1 MSGDVRFI
9 DLSWLAPPEGVAE
22 HLRRVAAEKQPA
34 WAELVG
40 LANLRLDFVQTNR
53 LDKALQRAV
62 NTESAERAAWGQIKL
77 AVLSSSTVDHLLP
90 SLRVAALRRN
100 LRLETFVGDYGLY
113 RQELQDEDAPLH
125 KAKPDV
131 MLFAFHAQHLLG
143 TPDPGMSAAA
153 ADAVVDAACEAI
165 SSVWRLA
172 RRRFS
177 GQIIQQTILPTF
189 LPLVGSNEA
198 RLPGSGARLV
208 ERINARLE
216 ELAPAEN
223 VDVLSLQRAISIDG
237 VIAWHDPGLWH
248 RAKQEISPAAAPA
261 FGELAMR
268 LIGAQKGRSA
278 KCLVLDLDNTL
289 WGGVIGDDGL
299 EGIKLG
305 QGSALGEAYVAFQTY
320 ARDLSR
326 RGVIL
331 AVCSKN
337 DAENARAPFER
348 HPDMVLKMQDI
359 ACFVANWNDK
369 ASNLRLIAEQLNIGI
384 DSLVFVDDN
393 PFERN
398 IVRRELPMVAVP
410 EMPEDPAFYP
420 MCLAN
425 AGYFEALQ
433 ITTEDLERGGQY
445 RANMARESLR
455 ASHTDLE
462 GYLKSL
468 NMELRWQ
475 PFDRVG
481 LQRVVQLIN
490 KTNQF
495 NLTTQRYTEAD
506 VLAIMNSGDAAVT
519 LQLRLIDQFGDNGII
534 GIVIGKLTG
543 ANVQVDTWLMSC
555 RVLGRQVEEATMN
568 LLAAESRRVGA
579 GAVIGEYRP
588 TKKNSMVREHYRK
601 LGFEQLPGED
611 QGTTRWTLSLTEFQP
626 FPTFIKTVRSE
637 Q

>member
-1 MSGDVRFI
+1 
-9 DLSWLAPPEGVAE
+9 
-22 HLRRVAAEKQPA
+22 
-34 WAELVG
+34 
-40 LANLRLDFVQTNR
+40 

-62 NTESAERAAWGQIKL
+62 NGESANKDAWGKIKL
-77 AVLSSSTVDHLLP
+77 AVLSSSTVEHLLP

-100 LRLETFVGDYGLY
+100 LQLETFVGDYGLY
-113 RQELQDEDAPLH
+113 RQELQDDDSPLH
-125 KAKPDV
+125 KSKPDAV
-131 MLFAFHAQHLLG
+131 LFAFHAQHLIG
-143 TPDPGMSAAA
+143 TPDPGMSAAD
-153 ADAVVDAACEAI
+153 ADVVVDAARESI
-165 SSVWRLA
+165 LSVWRLA

-208 ERINARLE
+208 ERINAAIE
-216 ELAPAEN
+216 DLASAEK
-223 VDVLSLQRAISIDG
+223 VDVLSLQRAINTDG
-237 VIAWHDPGLWH
+237 LGAWHDPGLWH
-248 RAKQEISPAAAPA
+248 RAKQEISPAAAPGFA
-261 FGELAMR
+261 ELTLR

-337 DAENARAPFER
+337 DPENARAPFER
-348 HPDMVLKMQDI
+348 HPDMVLKMGDI

-410 EMPEDPAFYP
+410 ELPEDPAFYP
-420 MCLAN
+420 MCIAN

-433 ITTEDLERGGQY
+433 ITAEDLERGGQY

-455 ASHTDLE
+455 ASHTDLD

-495 NLTTQRYTEAD
+495 NLTTQRYTESD
-506 VLAIMNSGDAAVT
+506 VLAIMATGEAAVT
-519 LQLRLIDQFGDNGII
+519 LQLRLVDQFGDNGII
-534 GIVIGKLTG
+534 GIVIGRLMGT
-543 ANVQVDTWLMSC
+543 NMHVDTWLMSC

-568 LLAAESRRVGA
+568 LLAEESRRKGA
-579 GAVIGEYRP
+579 SAIIGEYRA

-601 LGFEQLPGED
+601 LGFEPLPGGDE
-611 QGTTRWTLSLTEFQP
+611 GVTRWRLTLTEFRP
-626 FPTFIKTVRSE
+626 FFTFIKTVRSDH
-637 Q
+637 